1 MAVLRDAAREATDTR
16 SRRPR
21 DRECQEACAKHE
33 RNDPGDYPVTSHRA
47 LAAGS
52 RISVSIS
59 QLCANSPMSTRR

>member
-33 RNDPGDYPVTSHRA
+33 RNDPAT
-47 LAAGS
+47 
-52 RISVSIS
+52 I
-59 QLCANSPMSTRR
+59 Q